1 MAKVNSGGFVESV
14 SQVLKWEFQ
23 QRVLKNDTYSL
34 RAFSRDLRLNPSQVS
49 TVMNGKK
56 GLSKL
61 KANHVASCLGYT
73 SEKTEWFC
81 DLAEAEF
88 GRSAASREA
97 AKRRLATFNNGQMFA
112 NVQEGSLRFLHF
124 LVRRLA
130 SLQDFN
136 SDPVW
141 ISQTLGVG
149 TQDVERAIEKLLQL
163 GLIKKDTDK
172 GFAIEENVHLRE
184 EVATQEN
191 INSYKRDLDQLLGE
205 IAQRG
210 KNKYGQTRIQLFTIH
225 SSQKEELENLLHEF
239 EARLA
244 ELENR
249 VGNHDE
255 MICLRIQLGSPLAK
269 SKVS

>member
-61 KANHVASCLGYT
+61 KANHVASCLGYS

-97 AKRRLATFNNGQMFA
+97 AKRRLAIFNNGQLFE

-130 SLQDFN
+130 CLQDFK
-136 SDPVW
+136 SDPRW
-141 ISQTLGVG
+141 ISEALGVPA
-149 TQDVERAIEKLLQL
+149 QEVERAIDRLHHL
-163 GLIKKDTDK
+163 GLIKNHPEK
-172 GFAIEENVHLRE
+172 GFVIEENVHLRE

-191 INSYKRDLDQLLGE
+191 INNYKRDLDQLLGD

-210 KNKYGQTRIQLFTIH
+210 RNKFGQTRIQLFTIH

-249 VGNHDE
+249 ATTKEE
-255 MICLRIQLGSPLAK
+255 MICLRIQMGSDRK
-269 SKVS
+269 SVV